1 MEADDMNEDKT
12 KGGVIK
18 RHLGRAVVD
27 VQDGRA
33 TGAMMDGL
41 ANAGY
46 EVVTRPSFDKDG
58 RFQGETMEIYEVI
71 KR

>member
-1 MEADDMNEDKT
+1 MNEDKT

-18 RHLGRAVVD
+18 RHLGRVVAD
-27 VQDGRA
+27 VQDGGA

-58 RFQGETMEIYEVI
+58 RFLGETMEVYEVM
-71 KR
+71 RR

>member
-1 MEADDMNEDKT
+1 MNEDKT

-18 RHLGRAVVD
+18 RHLGKAVVD
-27 VQDGRA
+27 IIDGRA

-46 EVVTRPSFDKDG
+46 EV
-58 RFQGETMEIYEVI
+58 M